1 MFTEANANKER
12 FLEFWTEF
20 KERDLAGPSIFS
32 GYRAGPRNYI
42 KRDGGMTG
50 IGYACSAGRDGG
62 MIQAE
67 FKYNSSSAKR
77 ERIQKLAAKLLEE
90 KEIISEKL
98 GPGYVWEAREHAL
111 TIKKSIL
118 GYGTIGNKEQ
128 WPTLMAKMLEEITY
142 LRSII
147 EPHILKH
154 LGSIA
159 GLRILSQQE
168 QQNRVP
174 TVMVVDGDSD
184 RTSLD
189 SSESELEK
197 QEQPVEP
204 TNHSAELS
212 DPNNQYANKEESR
225 DSIFAYSE

>member
-1 MFTEANANKER
+1 MFTEANANRQR

-77 ERIQKLAAKLLEE
+77 ECIQKLATKLLDE
-90 KEIISEKL
+90 KEVISDKL

-118 GYGTIGNKEQ
+118 GHGTIGNKEQ

-142 LRSII
+142 LRSIV

-154 LGSIA
+154 LGSIT
-159 GLRILSQQE
+159 GLRILSPQE

-174 TVMVVDGDSD
+174 SVMVVDGDSD
-184 RTSLD
+184 RTAVN
-189 SSESELEK
+189 SSESEFEK
-197 QEQPVEP
+197 QDQPVEP
-204 TNHSAELS
+204 TDHSAELL
-212 DPNNQYANKEESR
+212 DLNNQYASKEEDR
-225 DSIFAYSE
+225 DSIFSFSE

>member
-1 MFTEANANKER
+1 MFTEANANKQR

-50 IGYACSAGRDGG
+50 IGYACSASRDGG
-62 MIQAE
+62 MIQVE
-67 FKYNSSSAKR
+67 FKYNSSSVKR

-90 KEIISEKL
+90 KEVISEKL
-98 GPGYVWEAREHAL
+98 GPGYVWEAKEHAL

-147 EPHILKH
+147 DPQILKH
-154 LGSIA
+154 LTSIV
-159 GLRILSQQE
+159 GLHVLSQQE
-168 QQNRVP
+168 QRNKVP
-174 TVMVVDGDSD
+174 AVMVVTDDSD
-184 RTSLD
+184 RTSLN
-189 SSESELEK
+189 SSELEPQK
-197 QEQPVEP
+197 QDQPTEP
-204 TNHSAELS
+204 TNHSAEVL
-212 DPNNQYANKEESR
+212 DHNDQYASKEETR
-225 DSIFAYSE
+225 DSIFAFSE